1 MWWWWWCSFIVARRS
16 ECVQKKNFTR
26 RCFCWLRNETETAWW
41 TEYRKV
47 VFLSFF
53 HRFHFVS
60 FFSSNILYIASS
72 SRFLYSSFSI
82 QIRLRI
88 LTVISNEVSAVGVQP
103 SCQRNLRVACEA
115 PGGLGHRAA
124 GRLLA
129 SGAVAV
135 QSEHDRLAGDTAV
148 EGESL
153 ASQKCS

>member
-1 MWWWWWCSFIVARRS
+1 MWRAAANVCKKKTLRVAVSAGFETKPKQHDGRS
-16 ECVQKKNFTR
+16 TVKLF
-26 RCFCWLRNETETAWW
+26 F
-41 TEYRKV
+41 
-47 VFLSFF
+47 FLFSIA
-53 HRFHFVS
+53 S
-60 FFSSNILYIASS
+60 TLCLFSSNILYIASS

-148 EGESL
+148 EGKSL